1 MWANYSKFAQQACM
15 RNISIIQTQ
24 CQQNNDTHKNKK
36 ESVTDDSRRSKS
48 LSESIHA
55 KWTSSP

>member
-1 MWANYSKFAQQACM
+1 MWANYSKFAQEACM

-36 ESVTDDSRRSKS
+36 ESVTDDTRRS
-48 LSESIHA
+48 
-55 KWTSSP
+55 